1 MSRVC
6 ESRWAIQSR
15 SDGRLAPVNH
25 DVDSA
30 GTGSSAARV
39 ATVESVL
46 AHLDSAEVDLS
57 CGELDQRLRD
67 AVSTLRPSE
76 PFPGDLRELELLGDL
91 YERLGL
97 NSLVSDPEAAAIDLY
112 RAAVVGLLRGD
123 ADLRLR
129 CLEISA
135 DVHRA
140 AGNIEEAATDY
151 RAVAAAYAESDPA
164 RAEALLMEAASLGEV
179 MLDDA
184 PLETALPDAPLP
196 STEFFS
202 EPDLNSVV
210 EEPEPIE
217 DDSTDTSGDATAE
230 QEQVYSPDPE
240 SILAVLDVG
249 MDTSGSTTV
258 AHQAASELYAELLA
272 DVAAM
277 ADPANKAAA
286 GTAISETFDQHWTAV
301 FDTALENIA
310 AGSVH
315 EADWRFRYL
324 IEAHGF
330 PDGPGDDLIGRCW
343 LGRVQLCLPSS
354 PTLRNV
360 VVEAANYI
368 TSISSPVL
376 RANLASE
383 LAGLLNRVPGPE
395 RIRKQL
401 LDGAE
406 ADFRSVGN
414 EVEVLRCRLAKAMD
428 LAFAG
433 NYREAHDR
441 FTDISARARQVRDLP
456 LYSDALLNLG
466 RSWAFAGRP
475 DGAVD
480 CFDRVLKHF
489 PAQNLHDARE
499 AEAYGKLAL
508 ERGRVMAKSDLPQP
522 EPGETSQK
530 YFQIAYDTFSRFDLT
545 DLAETARSRLQR

>member
-1 MSRVC
+1 MRKIPC
-6 ESRWAIQSR
+6 HAN
-15 SDGRLAPVNH
+15 GRLAAVNH

-30 GTGSSAARV
+30 GTGSSATRV
-39 ATVESVL
+39 AMVEAVL
-46 AHLDSAEVDLS
+46 ADLDSAGQSLS
-57 CGELDQRLRD
+57 PGQVAERLRA

-76 PFPGDLRELELLGDL
+76 SFPGDLRELELLGEL

-97 NSLVSDPEAAAIDLY
+97 NAVVSEPETAAVDLY

-123 ADLRLR
+123 VDLRLR

-140 AGNIEEAATDY
+140 AGNTEEAAIDY

-164 RAEALLMEAASLGEV
+164 RAEALLIEADSLNEV
-179 MLDDA
+179 TFDDA
-184 PLETALPDAPLP
+184 PLETALPDASLP
-196 STEFFS
+196 ATEFFS
-202 EPDLNSVV
+202 EPDLDPFVD
-210 EEPEPIE
+210 EPEPTQEEPNEVPI
-217 DDSTDTSGDATAE
+217 AAPTAE
-230 QEQVYSPDPE
+230 HDLPHSPDPE
-240 SILAVLDVG
+240 SILEALAAS
-249 MDTSGSTTV
+249 METSGSTTV

-272 DVAAM
+272 DVDAM
-277 ADPANKAAA
+277 ADPVDKAAA
-286 GTAISETFDQHWTAV
+286 TTVISETLSQHWASV
-301 FDTALENIA
+301 FDSALENIA
-310 AGSVH
+310 TGAPH

-330 PDGPGDDLIGRCW
+330 PDGPEDDLIGRCW

-354 PTLRNV
+354 PSLRNV

-368 TSISSPVL
+368 TSINSPVL
-376 RANLASE
+376 RASLAAE
-383 LAGLLNRVPGPE
+383 LAGLLNQVPGPE

-414 EVEVLRCRLAKAMD
+414 EVEVLRCRLAKATD

-433 NYREAHDR
+433 NYREAHDQ

-456 LYSDALLNLG
+456 LYADALLNLG
-466 RSWAFAGRP
+466 RSWGFAGRP

-489 PAQNLHDARE
+489 PAQNLHNAQE
-499 AEAYGKLAL
+499 AESYGKLAL
-508 ERGRVMAKSDLPQP
+508 ERGIVMAKSDLPQSDP
-522 EPGETSQK
+522 NETPQK
-530 YFQIAYDTFSRFDLT
+530 YFHIAYDIFSRFDLT
-545 DLAETARSRLQR
+545 DLAETARSKLQK